1 MVAADQQRLSLR
13 QPVGRV
19 ACALLVSVQLRR
31 GERKIGPD
39 ERPPHSAPGG
49 DGPERL
55 RSPGIDA
62 NDAEQMLVD
71 VAHRLRVIA
80 PERMTCQLRV
90 ALRVGT
96 AGWRGGA
103 LVAVAVLATFAIPVL
118 SDARTGTFTCE
129 IDSQAPV
136 EKASA
141 AMYEITCASSRR
153 TDVFW

>member
-1 MVAADQQRLSLR
+1 MVAANQQRLRSGI
-13 QPVGRV
+13 QPAASRARFSYRFSSGVASGRSGQT
-19 ACALLVSVQLRR
+19 SV
-31 GERKIGPD
+31 
-39 ERPPHSAPGG
+39 RPIRHRAVTVLNGYAAG
-49 DGPERL
+49 
-55 RSPGIDA
+55 GIDA

-80 PERMTCQLRV
+80 PERMTRQLGV

-103 LVAVAVLATFAIPVL
+103 LVAVAVLAAFAIPVL

-136 EKASA
+136 KKASA
-141 AMYEITCASSRR
+141 TMCEITCASSRR
-153 TDVFW
+153 SDVFW